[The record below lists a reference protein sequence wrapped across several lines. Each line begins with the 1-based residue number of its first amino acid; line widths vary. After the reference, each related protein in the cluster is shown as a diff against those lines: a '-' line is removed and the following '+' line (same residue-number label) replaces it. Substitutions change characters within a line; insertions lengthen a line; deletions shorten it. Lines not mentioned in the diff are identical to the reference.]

1 MTLHLVRHAAAGDRS
16 RFVGGDDLERPL
28 DERGH
33 DQAAALVPFFAERPI
48 RAVWSSLATRCSQT
62 VGPLAAAHGLE
73 VELRRELTEGAR
85 PNDLLEL
92 MREQALLEGDIVMC
106 SHGDLIPEVLNRL
119 LREGMSV
126 FGQRG
131 CEKGSVWTLDVR
143 GRDIVSGTYT
153 ATP

>member
-1 MTLHLVRHAAAGDRS
+1 M
-16 RFVGGDDLERPL
+16 
-28 DERGH
+28 
-33 DQAAALVPFFAERPI
+33 PFFAELPV

-92 MREQALLEGDIVMC
+92 MREEALVEGDIVMC